1 MSETIDRSLSG
12 GRTANDKVGQRG
24 YSWDE
29 HTFASRGSENDKLL
43 RRETKIW
50 SLGREFSNNNSTL

>member
-50 SLGREFSNNNSTL
+50 SL